1 MNKTLKTLFLIIIFC
16 VMITTPVFADSV
28 GGYEFNIETP
38 DNTTEATNVAGSIL
52 AMVQWIS
59 VVGGVIIIT
68 IIGTKYMVGSIEEKS
83 QYKKSMIPLLIGIIV
98 VIFATTITRVLFTA
112 FAS

>member
-1 MNKTLKTLFLIIIFC
+1 MKRIVKIIFSIIAISIIIS
-16 VMITTPVFADSV
+16 MPVFADSV

-59 VVGGVIIIT
+59 VVGGVIVIT
-68 IIGTKYMVGSIEEKS
+68 IIGIKYMIGSLEEKA
-83 QYKKSMIPLLIGIIV
+83 QYKKSLLPLVVGIFIV
-98 VIFATTITRVLFTA
+98 VMATTITRILFEA
-112 FAS
+112 F